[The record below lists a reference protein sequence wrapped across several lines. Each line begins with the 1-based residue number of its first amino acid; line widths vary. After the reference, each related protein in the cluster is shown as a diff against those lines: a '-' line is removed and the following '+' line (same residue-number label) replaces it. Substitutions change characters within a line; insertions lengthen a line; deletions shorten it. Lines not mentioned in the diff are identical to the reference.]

1 MRARIRYVQDTGQ
14 PLRPAYNE
22 IKSRLAWL
30 ALGVGVFGLLNFA
43 LLAWL
48 VTHMRL

>member
-1 MRARIRYVQDTGQ
+1 MRARIQHVQDTGQ

-30 ALGVGVFGLLNFA
+30 AAAIGVFGIGNAVMF
-43 LLAWL
+43 AWL
-48 VTHMRL
+48 IRHMHS